1 VSRSLSRLQALV
13 LGAVVLAGSGL
24 AVAGVFAV
32 GSRGWF
38 GKDALHVRV
47 GFPEVHGVEV
57 GTRVRIQGID
67 AGEVVR
73 VSLPDLH
80 DGPVILHLRLKG
92 EFRHL
97 VRTDSTVQI
106 VSEGMIGGKVLEIH
120 RGRRG
125 GADGRPA
132 PAPGPV
138 ADDALLASEPS
149 TDLADA
155 VEEVKKAVQGLS
167 EGRGPIGREVLST
180 VKQTQG
186 AVASFQQTMQSAQQ
200 VTDAAKTL
208 PWFRNYVKDQQA
220 LLIRSNQECNP
231 RAFAEADLFEPG
243 DTTLTARGE
252 QRLSD
257 LVPWLTGLLPHK
269 GAELVVLS
277 YADPGVMP
285 AARAQAVT
293 DRQAEAVCQYLTGH
307 HAVHKT
313 GWFSSRTVKPLGLG
327 LERPVVGVPANPPPA
342 GVVVLVFVPRK

>member
-13 LGAVVLAGSGL
+13 LGAVVLVGSGL

-47 GFPEVHGVEV
+47 GFPEIHGVEV

-73 VSLPDLH
+73 VSLPDRH

-120 RGRRG
+120 RGRPG

-155 VEEVKKAVQGLS
+155 VE
-167 EGRGPIGREVLST
+167 
-180 VKQTQG
+180 
-186 AVASFQQTMQSAQQ
+186 

-231 RAFAEADLFEPG
+231 RTFAEADLFEPG

-313 GWFSSRTVKPLGLG
+313 GWFSSRAVKPLGLG